1 METQKEEKFKHI
13 LCRESTKNE
22 IKRVQAR
29 YECLTFDEALLTLI
43 ENDAGIP
50 FTLIQQMALQGKTI
64 QDLLN
69 LSKRWRNDQ

>member
-1 METQKEEKFKHI
+1 METIKEAYKHI

-43 ENDAGIP
+43 ENDAGVP
-50 FTLIQQMALQGKTI
+50 FTMIKEMAEQGKSI
-64 QDLLN
+64 ADLLA
-69 LSKRWRNDQ
+69 LSRRMGK